1 MKKTRDPVNQE
12 LIEQEKNLGLQ
23 KLGLM
28 NSNVWHQDPK
38 RLAFTFARYKFVSK
52 MLDGQKDV
60 AEIGCGDGFC
70 ARIVRQTV
78 ENLLITDYDPYF
90 IERFEEINSESW
102 PIEAKTH
109 NILQSPLDKKFD
121 AIYSLDVL
129 EHIPSDLED
138 RFIGNI
144 LKSLKKNSVLIIG
157 MPSLESQE
165 YASPASKDGHVNCK
179 TGRDFKK
186 LMSKY
191 FNNVFLF
198 SMNDEIVH
206 TGFEKM
212 SHYLFT
218 MSCGKKE

>member
-1 MKKTRDPVNQE
+1 M
-12 LIEQEKNLGLQ
+12 
-23 KLGLM
+23 
-28 NSNVWHQDPK
+28 
-38 RLAFTFARYKFVSK
+38 
-52 MLDGQKDV
+52 
-60 AEIGCGDGFC
+60 
-70 ARIVRQTV
+70 
-78 ENLLITDYDPYF
+78 
-90 IERFEEINSESW
+90 
-102 PIEAKTH
+102 
-109 NILQSPLDKKFD
+109 
-121 AIYSLDVL
+121 
-129 EHIPSDLED
+129 
-138 RFIGNI
+138 
-144 LKSLKKNSVLIIG
+144 SLKTNSVLIIG

>member
-1 MKKTRDPVNQE
+1 MQKTKDPVNQY
-12 LIEQEKNLGLQ
+12 LIEEEKNLGLQ

-28 NSNVWHQDPK
+28 NSHVYRDDPK
-38 RLAFTFARYKFVSK
+38 RLAFTLARYKFVSK

-60 AEIGCGDGFC
+60 AEVGCGDGFG
-70 ARIVRQTV
+70 ARIVGQTV
-78 ENLLITDYDPYF
+78 GNLLITDYDPYF
-90 IERFEEINSESW
+90 IESFEKIKSESW

-109 NILQSPLDKKFD
+109 DMLQGPLDKKYD
-121 AIYSLDVL
+121 AIYSLDVF

-144 LKSLKKNSVLIIG
+144 HKSLKKNSVLIIG
-157 MPSLESQE
+157 IPSLESLE
-165 YASPASKDGHVNCK
+165 YASPASKAGHINCK

-191 FNNVFLF
+191 FENVFLF

-212 SHYLFT
+212 AHYLFT
-218 MSCGKKE
+218 ISCGKKD